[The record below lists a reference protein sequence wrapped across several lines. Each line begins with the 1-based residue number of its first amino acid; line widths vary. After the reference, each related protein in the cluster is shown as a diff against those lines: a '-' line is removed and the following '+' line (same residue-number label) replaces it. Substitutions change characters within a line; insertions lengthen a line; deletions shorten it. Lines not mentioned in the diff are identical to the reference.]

1 MDLNLEVRYFEHYL
15 IFDLKEMDNVLPD
28 YESSD
33 DEKPRVNNDKR
44 DTGANLAGWND
55 LFLKD

>member
-1 MDLNLEVRYFEHYL
+1 
-15 IFDLKEMDNVLPD
+15 MDNALPD

-33 DEKPRVNNDKR
+33 DEKPRVNNEKK